1 MAAPR
6 RLPDGRFIND
16 QGQIVDQYGRPVA
29 NAGVAVGNPATN
41 PIPTVPPNEPQT
53 GQPQETMPQPDKM
66 PAPKL
71 PPQQIQPDGSAGPG
85 VRPPAPVTP
94 TPPPGP
100 RTYDA
105 KGHASDGSQSVGLDN
120 PWKIG
125 AFQGGTYDHDTLAEL
140 AAIADGKKQGS
151 ISAGEAAYVLR
162 TVGFIPD
169 GSADYET
176 KWAASRKLDRYAQN
190 SGGTSPWWHD
200 PANAPSAETTA
211 SLGGRYG
218 SEKDALDNYGW
229 WETQGGTP
237 SNRSGGAAPDPTP
250 MPGDGQAQP
259 MIGSTPQGLRD
270 TIAGMRN
277 PAPTDPAPPDTI
289 PDPGPMPAL
298 RVGQDAFWNRYR

>member
-1 MAAPR
+1 MSQGLQGLTP
-6 RLPDGRFIND
+6 LGNGRYRD
-16 QGQIVDQYGRPVA
+16 RYGRIV
-29 NAGVAVGNPATN
+29 NASGMPIDEQGATT
-41 PIPTVPPNEPQT
+41 PTPTAPPNEPQT
-53 GQPQETMPQPDKM
+53 GRPTEVPNLPD
-66 PAPKL
+66 P
-71 PPQQIQPDGSAGPG
+71 QPDGSTGAG

-229 WETQGGTP
+229 WNTPGATP
-237 SNRSGGAAPDPTP
+237 SNRSGGAVPDPTP

-270 TIAGMRN
+270 TIARMRN
-277 PAPTDPAPPDTI
+277 PAPTDPPPPDTI

-298 RVGQDAFWNRYR
+298 RVGQDAFWKNYR